1 MAGTLGGTQYQP
13 LAVVN
18 NDLPGFYVN
27 AYCLVDPNGNLLS
40 LTGGG
45 EIPTAPVPVAPTTT
59 LTYPSG
65 TQNPSN
71 IGDSFTT
78 TGVTSAAVD
87 ITVTS
92 LNGGTLP
99 NITFFVQRLGASN
112 VWYTIWTNT
121 SPIGGAA
128 VVSASIGPGLSGGT
142 ASSGVGGFSA
152 VLSGTCR
159 FGWSTGGT
167 IAPTSWT
174 GSAQVTVR

>member
-40 LTGGG
+40 LTSGGQ
-45 EIPTAPVPVAPTTT
+45 IPVLSNPIAPTVA
-59 LTYPSG
+59 LTYASG

-71 IGDSFTT
+71 TGDTFSM
-78 TGVTSAAVD
+78 TGATSIAVD

-99 NITFFVQRLGASN
+99 NITFFVQRLGASST
-112 VWYTIWTNT
+112 WYTVWTNT
-121 SPIGGAA
+121 SAIGSAA
-128 VVSASIGPGLSGGT
+128 VVSASIGPGQSGGT

-152 VLSGTCR
+152 VLSGSCR
-159 FGWSTGGT
+159 FGWSAGGT
-167 IAPTSWT
+167 ILPTSWT
-174 GSAQVTVR
+174 GSAQVTIR